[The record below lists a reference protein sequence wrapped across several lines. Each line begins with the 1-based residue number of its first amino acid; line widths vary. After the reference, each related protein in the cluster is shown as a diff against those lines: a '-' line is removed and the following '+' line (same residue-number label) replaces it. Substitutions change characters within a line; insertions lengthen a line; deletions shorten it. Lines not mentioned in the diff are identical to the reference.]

1 MITVDNLAFSY
12 ARAAA
17 PALSGV
23 TLTVADGSL
32 FGLLGPNGAGKTT
45 LLAILCGLLPC
56 PAGVVRVA
64 GVDVTRTRDSALAAI
79 ALVPQEYAFY
89 PTLSVRENLL
99 FFARMQRI
107 APAEIADRLVEVIT
121 ITGLGERLDNRA
133 DRLSGGLKRRLNIA
147 VGLLNKPQLLLL
159 DEPTVGIDPHSR
171 HFILEAIRDINRAG
185 TTVVYTSHYMEEV
198 ETLCDDI
205 AIIDQGKV
213 LVQGSLSHLLQ
224 ADDRSRLIVDLREPL
239 SDQQRR
245 SLSDTLQFDE
255 HGCNLSITIDPAI
268 GFLPVLQELAQRH
281 VGVSRVQYG
290 TRNLEDLFLTYTQHA
305 LRD

>member
-1 MITVDNLAFSY
+1 VINIDNLVFSY
-12 ARAAA
+12 ARAAS
-17 PALSGV
+17 PALSGIKLSV
-23 TLTVADGSL
+23 VRGSL

-56 PAGVVRVA
+56 PAGTVRIA
-64 GVDVTRTRDSALAAI
+64 GVDVARARNDAQAAI

-107 APAEIADRLVEVIT
+107 AVADIPDRIAEVEAT
-121 ITGLGERLDNRA
+121 TGLGERFGDRA

-147 VGLLNKPQLLLL
+147 IGLLNRPQLLLL

-205 AIIDQGKV
+205 AIIDAGKV
-213 LVQGSLSHLLQ
+213 LMQGSLDSLLQ
-224 ADDRSRLIVDLREPL
+224 ADEQSRLVVDLHDPL
-239 SDQQRR
+239 TVQQRGALCD
-245 SLSDTLQFDE
+245 SVQFDE
-255 HGCNLSITIDPAI
+255 QGCRLSIRIDPSA
-268 GFLPVLQELAQRH
+268 GFLPVLQELARQR
-281 VGVSRVQYG
+281 VGISRIQYG
-290 TRNLEDLFLTYTQHA
+290 TRNLEELFLNFTQRS